1 MEILSNF
8 LAVWCVLL
16 HVKHYKL
23 TAGRD
28 SGRMTNKKG
37 AGTQKLVATRHKT
50 AEELAYE
57 EYQKQLELA
66 IENH

>member
-1 MEILSNF
+1 LI
-8 LAVWCVLL
+8 

-23 TAGRD
+23 IAGSD
-28 SGRMTNKKG
+28 IGIMTSKKQ
-37 AGTQKLVATRHKT
+37 AAVQKLVATKT
-50 AEELAYE
+50 AEEMTYE